1 MRRILILSILLIVVF
16 AMRTAAQ
23 TSLVFLPTSSD
34 QEISESER
42 PRQSLRLLKAHIRL
56 QSFVPELQSPNDFP
70 NINVSF
76 FLGADQNEPSIAINP
91 TDPNNIIIGCNDY
104 RSDSSLWYFT
114 STDGG
119 LSWAGAPHRSN
130 WQFSNVP
137 FDPAVVFDHNGTAY
151 FCNERSERDGIPYAI
166 NDLVFFK
173 STTKGA
179 SWDLPVRVVLD
190 SNSIGSAS
198 QTADKGY
205 ICVDDSPTSPF
216 SGRIY
221 ISWVVYE
228 SGKGKIVVS
237 HSSDKGKTWS
247 IAKAVTASANFQCPI
262 PICGVNGDLF
272 ISYQDIDP
280 THRQIHF
287 VRSTD
292 GGDSFN
298 SDVVVSGYNEIG
310 RLYPPGKNDAHPVIK
325 GHLRVNSFPSIA
337 LDHSNLHFGRIY
349 MTWAGKD
356 NNARTHIYLTTSD
369 DRGSH
374 WTTPTAIEA
383 DANTHATDK
392 FFPWIAVDR
401 TNGDVG
407 IVCYDSRNDSLK
419 NEFVDA
425 YMLFS
430 RDGGSSFTPLRLTS
444 NSFDPKVSSSIDS
457 LGNTDTLQFLGDYL
471 ALDVASKHWYPS
483 WADGRVGYDQDL
495 YVALVRPYSPLA
507 PKVFTAS
514 EQAST
519 HFALLNW
526 QYDPKTMCGIPLGS
540 FQFRLRREDNVV
552 DILLPS
558 TDRSFVDNL
567 ATQTQN
573 HIYTIQVVTQDGDT
587 SARASVKY
595 YPRAEWESKAPELLS
610 GEANTNGFYANVKVP
625 SQNIA
630 GLPITGLYQFF
641 FILDGTTIDTIKITD
656 ANSGKTS
663 KRLLLVSP
671 GYHKLQLQVA
681 TRLPEGDTI
690 LSLRSEPR
698 WLYGGDP
705 RSDYSEN
712 FSSGKDI
719 FTPFSWDTTS
729 VGATSPAKFI
739 NDSLPLINYNTN
751 SNSWFCLP
759 SVQILD
765 GTRTLEFDH
774 IASVAIGDS
783 AILEFS
789 TDDGVHFQPMTFW
802 DQAVNPNNWHS
813 SVTTSLIIHET
824 IGFKKFIGS
833 NVIVR
838 FRLATHSSGADGW
851 FVTNLHFTD
860 LVSVREFV
868 DHSNNLQILSNPLH
882 SGELLKAKLTTTS
895 AGKISIAIFD
905 LLGRKKK
912 DIAVRQQIVG
922 GEYLIETE
930 VAEGP
935 GCYIIEC
942 REETPHGII
951 QYFGRYIMLP

>member
-1 MRRILILSILLIVVF
+1 
-16 AMRTAAQ
+16 MRTIAQ
-23 TSLVFLPTSSD
+23 TSVVFLP
-34 QEISESER
+34 ISWEQTTPENER
-42 PRQSLRLLKAHIRL
+42 PRQTLRLLKPNFRV

-70 NINVSF
+70 NINVSS

-91 TDPNNIIIGCNDY
+91 TDVNNIIIGCNDY
-104 RSDSSLWYFT
+104 RTDSSLWYFT
-114 STDGG
+114 STNGG
-119 LSWAGAPHRSN
+119 LSWAGAPHQSR

-151 FCNERSERDGIPYAI
+151 FCNERSERDGLPYAV
-166 NDLVFFK
+166 NDLVCFR
-173 STTKGA
+173 STTKGT
-179 SWDLPVRVVLD
+179 SWDLPVRVVFD
-190 SNSIGSAS
+190 SNAPHSAS

-237 HSSDKGKTWS
+237 HSSDNGKIWS
-247 IAKAVTASANFQCPI
+247 TPKAITASANFQCPI

-280 THRQIHF
+280 IHRQIHF
-287 VRSTD
+287 ARSSD
-292 GGDSFN
+292 GGESFN
-298 SDVVVSGYNEIG
+298 SDVIVSGYTDLG
-310 RLYPPGKNDAHPVIK
+310 HLYPPGKTDAHPVIK

-337 LDHSNLHFGRIY
+337 LDHSTLHLGRIY

-356 NNARTHIYLTTSD
+356 NNLRTHIYLTTSD

-374 WTTPTAIEA
+374 WAPPTTIEA
-383 DANTHATDK
+383 DVNAHSTDK
-392 FFPWIAVDR
+392 FFPAIAVDKS
-401 TNGDVG
+401 NGDIG
-407 IVCYDSRNDSLK
+407 IVCYDSRNDSLN
-419 NEFVDA
+419 NELVDA

-430 RDGGSSFTPLRLTS
+430 RDGGSNFIPLRLTS

-457 LGNTDTLQFLGDYL
+457 LGSTDTLQFLGDYL
-471 ALDVASKHWYPS
+471 ALDVASTHWYPS

-507 PKVFTAS
+507 PKVFTAT
-514 EQAST
+514 EQATT

-540 FQFRLRREDNVV
+540 FQFRLRREDNGV
-552 DILLPS
+552 DTVLSSLA
-558 TDRSFVDNL
+558 RSFTDKL

-573 HIYTIQVVTQDGDT
+573 HFYSIQVVTANGDT
-587 SARASVKY
+587 SAQARVKY
-595 YPRAEWESKAPELLS
+595 YPRAQWESKAPELLS
-610 GEANTNGFYANVKVP
+610 GEATTNGFYANIKIP

-630 GLPITGLYQFF
+630 GLPITGLYQFL
-641 FILDGTTIDTIKITD
+641 FILDDTIIDTIKITD

-671 GYHKLQLQVA
+671 GYHKLQLQVV
-681 TRLPEGDTI
+681 THLPEGDTI

-698 WLYGGDP
+698 WLFGGDP
-705 RSDYSEN
+705 RTDYAEN
-712 FSSGKDI
+712 FSSSKDI
-719 FTPFSWDTTS
+719 FTPFHWDTAS
-729 VGATSPAKFI
+729 VGATSPTTFI
-739 NDSLPLINYNTN
+739 NDSLPLIHYNAN
-751 SNSWFCLP
+751 SNSWYCLP

-789 TDDGVHFQPMTFW
+789 TDDGVHFQPMTVW
-802 DQAVNPNNWHS
+802 DQTVNPNQWHS
-813 SVTTSLIIHET
+813 SVISSAIVHET
-824 IGFKKFIGS
+824 IGFNKYIGS

-838 FRLATHSSGADGW
+838 FRLTTHSSDADGW
-851 FVTNLHFTD
+851 FITNLRFTG
-860 LVSVREFV
+860 LVHTRE
-868 DHSNNLQILSNPLH
+868 SLAYPNNLQILSSTLH
-882 SGELLKAKLTTTS
+882 RGELLTAKLRTS
-895 AGKISIAIFD
+895 NTGKISIALYD
-905 LLGRKKK
+905 LLGRKKR
-912 DIAVRQQIVG
+912 DLVVQQQIII

-930 VAEGP
+930 VSDEAGY
-935 GCYIIEC
+935 YIIEC

-951 QYFGRYIMLP
+951 QYFGRYILLP